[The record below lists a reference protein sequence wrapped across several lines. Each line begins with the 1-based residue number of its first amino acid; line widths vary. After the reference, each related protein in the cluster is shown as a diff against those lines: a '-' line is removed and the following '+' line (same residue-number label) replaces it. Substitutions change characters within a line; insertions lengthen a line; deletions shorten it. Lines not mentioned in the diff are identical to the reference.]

1 MKSTKFLAA
10 AAITVALVSA
20 GCKQLTKDDIADAYK
35 EALTSHAQQQTQQ
48 DTLERARERGAEN
61 LLSNHLYSLFDATAA
76 ETEMVTANEINAKV
90 AEFNKQ
96 QKENAIH
103 TKFSKPR
110 PYCEATY
117 NGKDQKKKMN
127 FRDNKVLKE
136 FAENFDIVVKMM

>member
-10 AAITVALVSA
+10 AAITAALVSA

-35 EALTSHAQQQTQQ
+35 EALTTHTQQMEKQ
-48 DTLERARERGAEN
+48 DTLERAREQGVQSLRFS
-61 LLSNHLYSLFDATAA
+61 LSGLFDTTAA
-76 ETEMVTANEINAKV
+76 ETEMVTAAEIKEKV

-127 FRDNKVLKE
+127 LYDNKVLKE
-136 FAENFDIVVKMM
+136 LAEDFDIVVKMM

>member
-35 EALTSHAQQQTQQ
+35 EALTSHAQQMEQQ
-48 DTLERARERGAEN
+48 DTLERAREQGVRR
-61 LLSNHLYSLFDATAA
+61 LRSSLSSLFDTDAA
-76 ETEMVTANEINAKV
+76 ETEMVTAAEIKEKV
-90 AEFNKQ
+90 AEFNKE

-103 TKFSKPR
+103 TKFSKPQ

-127 FRDNKVLKE
+127 LYDNKVLKE